1 MQPNL
6 FKEVAITLNT
16 DKEEDFISLI
26 KPAED
31 RLANGSIEEERFA
44 TAITLPLP

>member
-6 FKEVAITLNT
+6 FEEVAITLNT
-16 DKEEDFISLI
+16 DEEEDFTSLI

-31 RLANGSIEEERFA
+31 HLAHGSIEEEHFA
-44 TAITLPLP
+44 TAITLP